1 MLNIKQ
7 KSRLDNNTRLELNSC
22 SACGK
27 HYQRLVTKVC
37 LFYIQHESSSCI
49 FFLHFSDAR
58 LCCLYGCSCVCRSHP
73 AEENHAPHGRSI
85 NLYQPC
91 GKGESHAYC
100 YDNNRSGSHQSRRHA
115 AYYVAHL
122 LASQFYVVFFVH
134 APFPF
139 FLFSICCRLLCRRRV
154 SVVMSAPCRLPAAVV
169 LRRLRLS
176 CRVQAGSLPVGST
189 FRASR

>member
-7 KSRLDNNTRLELNSC
+7 KSRPNNNTRLELNSC

-27 HYQRLVTKVC
+27 HYQRLVTKV
-37 LFYIQHESSSCI
+37 LFIYILHESSSCI

-58 LCCLYGCSCVCRSHP
+58 LCCLYGCSCVCSSHP
-73 AEENHAPHGRSI
+73 AEENHAPHGRSV

-139 FLFSICCRLLCRRRV
+139 FLFYMLP
-154 SVVMSAPCRLPAAVV
+154 SVVPA
-169 LRRLRLS
+169 S
-176 CRVQAGSLPVGST
+176 CVRGYVCALPVAGGC
-189 FRASR
+189 RAAAAEAQLPSSSWFFTSW

>member
-7 KSRLDNNTRLELNSC
+7 KSRPDNTTRLELNSC

-27 HYQRLVTKVC
+27 HYQRLVTKV
-37 LFYIQHESSSCI
+37 LFILYTARIV
-49 FFLHFSDAR
+49 FLHILLAFSDAR
-58 LCCLYGCSCVCRSHP
+58 LCCLYGCSCVCSSHP
-73 AEENHAPHGRSI
+73 AEENHAPYGRSV

-122 LASQFYVVFFVH
+122 LASQFYVVFSSMLRFLS
-134 APFPF
+134 F
-139 FLFSICCRLLCRRRV
+139 FFNMLP
-154 SVVMSAPCRLPAAVV
+154 SVVPA
-169 LRRLRLS
+169 S
-176 CRVQAGSLPVGST
+176 CVRGYVCALPVAGGC
-189 FRASR
+189 RAAAAEAQLPSSSWFFTSR

>member
-7 KSRLDNNTRLELNSC
+7 KSRPDNNTRLELNSC

-27 HYQRLVTKVC
+27 HYQRLVTKV
-37 LFYIQHESSSCI
+37 LFILYTARIV
-49 FFLHFSDAR
+49 FLHILLAFFTNAR

-73 AEENHAPHGRSI
+73 AEENHAPHGCSV

-100 YDNNRSGSHQSRRHA
+100 YNNNRSGSHQSRRHA
-115 AYYVAHL
+115 AYYVCAPSRFSVL
-122 LASQFYVVFFVH
+122 VVFFVH

-139 FLFSICCRLLCRRRV
+139 FRFLICCRLLCRRRV
-154 SVVMSAPCRLPAAVV
+154 YVVMSAPCR
-169 LRRLRLS
+169 RLS
-176 CRVQAGSLPVGST
+176 CCGG
-189 FRASR
+189 

>member
-7 KSRLDNNTRLELNSC
+7 KSRPDNNTRLELNSC

-27 HYQRLVTKVC
+27 HYQRLVTKV
-37 LFYIQHESSSCI
+37 LFILYTARIV
-49 FFLHFSDAR
+49 FLHFSDAR
-58 LCCLYGCSCVCRSHP
+58 LCCLYDCSCVCSSHP
-73 AEENHAPHGRSI
+73 AEENHAPHGRSV

-115 AYYVAHL
+115 TYYVAHL

-139 FLFSICCRLLCRRRV
+139 FLFLICCRLLCQRRV
-154 SVVMSAPCRLPAAVV
+154 SVVVSASCRLPAAVV

-176 CRVQAGSLPVGST
+176 CRVQVGSLPVGST